1 MDDQP
6 DDGRAAPT
14 RRDLAAML
22 APLAQ
27 GFAAAELPILRA
39 HDLTMWAYVVLIT
52 LADNP
57 IRSQA
62 RLAAATGA
70 DKTRII
76 PILDDLQ
83 ARGLID
89 RYPDPADRRVHL
101 LALTDE
107 GLRLCRAAQAQIQR
121 HEEQVLARIDPADR
135 AGLLRALEALT
146 ALPPEEITG
155 EHESPTTS

>member
-1 MDDQP
+1 MNDQP
-6 DDGRAAPT
+6 DDRPAAPA
-14 RRDLAAML
+14 RKDLAAML
-22 APLAQ
+22 YPVTQA
-27 GFAAAELPILRA
+27 FTAAELPILRA

-89 RYPDPADRRVHL
+89 RYPDPSDRRVHL

-121 HEEQVLARIDPADR
+121 HEEQVLARIDPRDR
-135 AGLLRALEALT
+135 EGLLRALVALS

-155 EHESPTTS
+155 EQG

>member
-1 MDDQP
+1 MDDQS
-6 DDGRAAPT
+6 DAGRAEPS

-27 GFAAAELPILRA
+27 AFATAELPILRA
-39 HDLTMWAYVVLIT
+39 HNLTMWAYVVLIT

-121 HEEQVLARIDPADR
+121 HEEEVLARIDPADR
-135 AGLLRALEALT
+135 AGLLRALAALS
-146 ALPPEEITG
+146 ALPAEEITG
-155 EHESPTTS
+155 DHESPPTP